1 MKENFVHVVFV
12 IDESGSMFNAVD
24 DVIGGFK
31 KVVDEQRANTN
42 GTCAV
47 SYYKFADDV
56 KEIYLLKDINNV
68 EYINNVYSP
77 GGCTALFD
85 GVGTAIDKV
94 GKRLAEM
101 NEEDR
106 PEKNIIV
113 IMTDGGENCSKEYQS
128 ERVKEMIKE
137 QEDKYNWSFIYM
149 GSDVRDAKDANS
161 LGLSTK
167 LYASKS
173 DYSSNYTAINSVVT
187 MYRNSTDEDYTT
199 KDCCLKASLGKIAEE
214 ATIKYADENNLN
226 AKDLL
231 S

>member
-12 IDESGSMFNAVD
+12 IDESGSMFNALN
-24 DVIGGFK
+24 DVIEGFK

-68 EYINNVYSP
+68 EYIDNVYSP

-106 PEKNIIV
+106 PEKNLIV
-113 IMTDGGENCSKEYQS
+113 IMTDGGENCSKEYRS

-149 GSDVRDAKDANS
+149 GSDVRDANDANS

-173 DYSSNYTAINSVVT
+173 DYLENYATINNVVT
-187 MYRNSTDEDYTT
+187 TYRNLTDVAYEE
-199 KDCCLKASLGKIAEE
+199 KDCRLRATLEKNAEY
-214 ATIKYADENNLN
+214 ATIKYANENNLN